1 MTEEKET
8 VGPETDAEESV
19 TEASDTSQENL
30 GLESGSE
37 EAEPEGNEE
46 EETDERGVPLK
57 NKIKEL
63 ERKLERQAAQNEL
76 LMRQLQTKPEP
87 KPKEG
92 AEAAAFK
99 ELAIAEIAESMNV
112 DEKTAEAIV
121 ATVENRIDRRLY
133 TAEQEAKKNQQWQ
146 QEKAKKRWE
155 SIVEFNETFCE
166 DDKILKEVQT
176 PSGVRKIWNEE
187 SPLLKQAR
195 EVLRKNPSLNQ
206 REGGEVLALM
216 QAKLELSGKSKGGS
230 PSAVDKASTMLGKG
244 GRRSG
249 SGGIKRDGKFYRELS
264 DEEYS
269 TLKPEEQSDY
279 DKWEVTTRFTRASR

>member
-8 VGPETDAEESV
+8 VGPETDETSV
-19 TEASDTSQENL
+19 TEESDTSQEEL

-37 EAEPEGNEE
+37 EAEVEGNEE
-46 EETDERGVPLK
+46 EEVDARGVPLK
-57 NKIKEL
+57 NRIKEL
-63 ERKLERQAAQNEL
+63 ERKLKRKAGQNEL
-76 LMRQLQTKPEP
+76 LMRQLQTKTEP

-99 ELAIAEIAESMNV
+99 EMTIEEVAERANTDPAV
-112 DEKTAEAIV
+112 VEAFRDYF
-121 ATVENRIDRRLY
+121 ENRIDLRLH
-133 TAEQEAKKNQQWQ
+133 TADQEAKKNQSWQ
-146 QEKAKKRWE
+146 EEKAKKRWE

-166 DDKILKEVQT
+166 DDNILKEVQT
-176 PSGVRKIWNEE
+176 PSGTRKVWNEE
-187 SPLLKQAR
+187 SALLKQAR

-230 PSAVDKASTMLGKG
+230 PNAVDKASTMLGKG
-244 GRRSG
+244 GRRTG
-249 SGGIKRDGKFYRELS
+249 SGGVKRDGKFYREIS

-269 TLKPEEQSDY
+269 TLKPDEQSEY
-279 DKWEVTTRFTRASR
+279 DKWEILTRRTR

>member
-8 VGPETDAEESV
+8 VGLETDAEESV
-19 TEASDTSQENL
+19 TEESDTSQEEL
-30 GLESGSE
+30 GLEPGSE

-46 EETDERGVPLK
+46 EEVDDRGVPLK
-57 NKIKEL
+57 NKLKEL
-63 ERKLERQAAQNEL
+63 ERKLERQAAQNEI
-76 LMRQLQTKPEP
+76 LMRQLQTKTET
-87 KPKEG
+87 KPKGE

-99 ELAIAEIAESMNV
+99 ELQISDLAERMNV
-112 DEKTAEAIV
+112 DENVVKAIV
-121 ATVENRIDRRLY
+121 DLTENRIDRRLY
-133 TAEQEAKKNQQWQ
+133 TAEQEAKKNQSWQ

-166 DDKILKEVQT
+166 DDNILKEVQT
-176 PSGVRKIWNEE
+176 PSGTRKVWNEE
-187 SPLLKQAR
+187 SALLKQAR

-216 QAKLELSGKSKGGS
+216 QAKLELSGKSKGGKAN
-230 PSAVDKASTMLGKG
+230 AVDKASSMLGKG

-249 SGGIKRDGKFYRELS
+249 SGGVKRDGKFYREIS

-269 TLKPEEQSDY
+269 TLKPDEQGEY
-279 DKWEVTTRFTRASR
+279 DKWEILTRRTR